1 MKNILIFFM
10 IVISFKMSA
19 FYKNENLMLSQE
31 ELKDDT
37 SVEYIKS
44 LEGAESYFST
54 KGNFFVTRN
63 FDNEYNYIW
72 DTSTWKQIKVL
83 NDCSPYF
90 SPNEFQFFYTSLKLQ
105 IQIQVE

>member
-44 LEGAESYFST
+44 LEGS
-54 KGNFFVTRN
+54 
-63 FDNEYNYIW
+63 
-72 DTSTWKQIKVL
+72 KVL
-83 NDCSPYF
+83 GAS
-90 SPNEFQFFYTSLKLQ
+90 
-105 IQIQVE
+105 